1 MAGKLTRLLPFKE
14 GIAEL
19 RRKRAS
25 YETIADILRNIDVAV
40 SRFTVA
46 RFCREVLEL
55 KPRPSQSRQASAR
68 TVEQHSSSH
77 PKANRIRKAD
87 RSRATKPAKQS
98 GESDTPGPHVAH
110 QEDSGGPRIA
120 DINTV

>member
-1 MAGKLTRLLPFKE
+1 MNEPSVADLTQDKFASAVRNYVPSTAGKLPKLLPFKE

-25 YETIADILRNIDVAV
+25 YKTIVDILCNIGVVV

-55 KPRPSQSRQASAR
+55 TPKRSRS
-68 TVEQHSSSH
+68 
-77 PKANRIRKAD
+77 RKA
-87 RSRATKPAKQS
+87 SRRAEEQKSNPVRLS
-98 GESDTPGPHVAH
+98 GR
-110 QEDSGGPRIA
+110 GGQA
-120 DINTV
+120 GGFVGD